1 MVQEGP
7 DYEKPIGNYLLT
19 VGRSLKTKFWY
30 IGSVYIGSAYIGSA
44 YIGSAYIGSA
54 YIGSIVLH
62 SGHLRNGTGEYIGK

>member
-30 IGSVYIGSAYIGSA
+30 M
-44 YIGSAYIGSA
+44 GSA

>member
-30 IGSVYIGSAYIGSA
+30 MGSAYIGSA

-54 YIGSIVLH
+54 YIGS
-62 SGHLRNGTGEYIGK
+62 TT